1 MTDVATALAPLVP
14 TFLDVAGTL
23 LGGLAVLAVRE
34 GVSILKHWAHVDVSA
49 KREASLEL
57 AASNAAKA
65 IVAKAPTSQIINEAF
80 SVDDPRV
87 KSAANWIV
95 HESTQHAAAIQEFG
109 TTIDDMAHKI
119 VSKLGGEQT
128 QAPTVVAEPAA
139 PIVPVLVAKQIAA
152 PVPVA

>member
-14 TFLDVAGTL
+14 TFLDVAGIL

-34 GVSILKHWAHVDVSA
+34 GVSILSHWAHVDVSA
-49 KREASLEL
+49 KLEASLEL
-57 AASNAAKA
+57 AASNAARA
-65 IVAKAPTSQIINEAF
+65 IVAKAPTSEIINEAF

-95 HESTQHAAAIQEFG
+95 HESIQHAAAIQEFG
-109 TTIDDMAHKI
+109 TTVDDMAHKI

-128 QAPTVVAEPAA
+128 QAPAVIVEPAA
-139 PIVPVLVAKQIAA
+139 PIVPVPVAKPIAA
-152 PVPVA
+152 PVSVP